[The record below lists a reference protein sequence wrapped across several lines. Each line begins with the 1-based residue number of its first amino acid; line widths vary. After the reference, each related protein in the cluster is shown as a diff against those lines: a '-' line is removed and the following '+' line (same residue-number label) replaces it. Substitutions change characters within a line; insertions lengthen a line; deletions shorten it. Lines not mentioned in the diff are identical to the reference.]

1 MVHAAQEKLTP
12 PSHASELTAAVSCVD
27 LLTCH
32 TTKSFCLISVKH
44 FQTSL
49 VALPGMMDEDEEEP
63 TAAPN
68 AGTSSAAVAT
78 AGQASS
84 SSAEL
89 NVVEKELLYSVLRSL
104 ALQSSVSSIKLAEVV
119 QAFNQKCKRQCSP
132 DSIDKVGLCL
142 YVCISQVQ
150 AVLHALHQKT
160 LAAVLCMCTMHS
172 HACYVAQGCAGCP
185 QLRCTNVRA
194 QCEESV

>member
-1 MVHAAQEKLTP
+1 
-12 PSHASELTAAVSCVD
+12 
-27 LLTCH
+27 
-32 TTKSFCLISVKH
+32 
-44 FQTSL
+44 
-49 VALPGMMDEDEEEP
+49 MMDEDEEEP

-150 AVLHALHQKT
+150 LCCMLCTRKHLLQCCVCAPCIHMLATWLKAVLD
-160 LAAVLCMCTMHS
+160 VLS
-172 HACYVAQGCAGCP
+172 
-185 QLRCTNVRA
+185 
-194 QCEESV
+194 

>member
-1 MVHAAQEKLTP
+1 
-12 PSHASELTAAVSCVD
+12 
-27 LLTCH
+27 
-32 TTKSFCLISVKH
+32 
-44 FQTSL
+44 
-49 VALPGMMDEDEEEP
+49 MMEEDEEEP

-84 SSAEL
+84 SSAQL

-132 DSIDKVGLCL
+132 ESIDRVGLCL
-142 YVCISQVQ
+142 YVCMCVSQVQ

-160 LAAVLCMCTMHS
+160 LAAVLCMCTMYS
-172 HACYVAQGCAGCP
+172 HACYVVQGCAGCP
-185 QLRCTNVRA
+185 HLRCTNVHA
-194 QCEESV
+194 QCKESV